1 VDLCNLCSNLFS
13 AFKRSSAVS
22 GVEIVT
28 LRAEMA
34 DAREQ
39 AARLLNVAFAQ
50 HWPDSWVTME
60 EAREEVDE
68 MLAPERI
75 LRVALDGDE
84 VVGWIGGIPEY
95 HGNVWELHPLVVKP
109 ERQGQGIGRALVRD
123 FEIQIKERGGLTIQ
137 LGSDD
142 VDNMTSLANADLYV
156 DTWMQ
161 IRDIQNF
168 KGHPYSFY
176 QKLGYT
182 IIGVLPDANGCGKPD
197 IYMAKRVE

>member
-1 VDLCNLCSNLFS
+1 
-13 AFKRSSAVS
+13 VS
-22 GVEIVT
+22 GIEIVT

-34 DAREQ
+34 DACEQ

-50 HWPDSWVTME
+50 HWPGSWGTME

-75 LRVALDGDE
+75 LRVALDRDE

-123 FEIQIKERGGLTIQ
+123 FEVQVKERGGLTIQ

-142 VDNMTSLANADLYV
+142 VDAMTSLANADLYV
-156 DTWMQ
+156 DTWTQ

-182 IIGVLPDANGCGKPD
+182 IIGVLPDANGRGKPD
-197 IYMAKRVE
+197 IYMAKRIE